1 MLTPTGGL
9 HRHFTFPSEHLAFPK
24 GPPLIIIFVFT
35 PVIPSGHHGKKKK
48 KSSFFLTF
56 FALSDAPSVGC
67 CQSTSPS
74 APHQA
79 DDYFRNDPLLEH
91 YLTHNRRYIVRTLL
105 MWIQLPT
112 TQFDT
117 TIWSKVVELLD
128 VLCYLKGMH
137 CIALASKVTVGVQC
151 PCIKRGEQ
159 ETIHN
164 RGYNLG
170 TLLMRIWLPIHYG
183 TTMW

>member
-1 MLTPTGGL
+1 V
-9 HRHFTFPSEHLAFPK
+9 SILAFPK
-24 GPPLIIIFVFT
+24 GPPLIIFLFLPLLY
-35 PVIPSGHHGKKKK
+35 PVGTMAKQI

-74 APHQA
+74 APQQA
-79 DDYFRNDPLLEH
+79 GDYFRNDPLLEH
-91 YLTHNRRYIVRTLL
+91 YLTHNRRYNVRTLL

-137 CIALASKVTVGVQC
+137 CIALASKVTTVGVQC